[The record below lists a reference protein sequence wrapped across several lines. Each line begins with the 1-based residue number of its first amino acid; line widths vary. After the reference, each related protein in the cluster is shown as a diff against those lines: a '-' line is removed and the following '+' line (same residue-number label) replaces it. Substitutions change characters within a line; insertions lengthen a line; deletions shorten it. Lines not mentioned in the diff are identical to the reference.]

1 MRQGLLRA
9 TLVPGGGSGT
19 PENEVKA
26 ERGREGRGDRQL
38 QNLFGI

>member
-26 ERGREGRGDRQL
+26 ERGRAQEWRRAES
-38 QNLFGI
+38 